1 MNKQIKTEND
11 FIESLANLNIADTT
25 QFSLLDPED
34 KELLDSTEKNIL
46 EFLDNNKDFDNYTED
61 HKNEL
66 FDTAIDMWNQLK
78 DIIKN
83 AKCSYKCTNLE
94 LKVID
99 KKLHQSIDYTA
110 ETIFYG
116 LHLKKNFL
124 DALPKNTN
132 KDEFAQNDITV
143 TFSHAVALHH
153 LFSYITVKGLN
164 KENYAFANILY
175 YLTEVSKVY
184 EHYNNMS
191 ARLNKAIMEWNMGLS
206 KQDLSKLKEVVAL
219 ETAKDVQK
227 ESVK

>member
-1 MNKQIKTEND
+1 MNKQIKNEND
-11 FIESLANLNIADTT
+11 FVESLSNLNIADTT
-25 QFSLLDPED
+25 NFSLLDSED
-34 KELLDSTEKNIL
+34 KELLDSSEKNIL
-46 EFLDNNKDFDNYTED
+46 DFLDSNKDFDKYSED
-61 HKNEL
+61 EKNEL
-66 FDTAIDMWNQLK
+66 FDKAIDKWNELK

-83 AKCSYKCTNLE
+83 AKCKYKCTNLE

-124 DALPKNTN
+124 DVLPKNTN
-132 KDEFAQNDITV
+132 KDEFAQQDVII

-153 LFSYITVKGLN
+153 LFSYVTVKGLN

-175 YLTEVSKVY
+175 YLTEVSKIY

-206 KQDLSKLKEVVAL
+206 KNDLNTLKTAVAL

-227 ESVK
+227 EAVK